1 MRTSTLMM
9 AVLVTVSAAAVRG
22 DEPGS
27 TPRPIPLT
35 RPEMKQLL
43 EDMKARTP
51 RIPLPALTDEEKTKM
66 GERGGGYEGR
76 LRYHYM
82 PAGDLRVG
90 LGNGG
95 FGAGGGRA
103 RTGAGAGAAGGPARA
118 GGERARAGGGGL
130 GGQPREQDPK
140 MSLEY
145 AFKTELF
152 WIASRGNNCQ
162 YCMGHQESKLVNAGL
177 KEDEIAALDGD
188 WSEFTPAQRAAF
200 GLARRLTIEPQN
212 LSDSDVDEVRK
223 YYNDLQ
229 ILEMVVSVAGNNS
242 INRWKE
248 GVGVPQSANGGG
260 GIGRAAAGAADAAA
274 RSHSY
279 LSPTSDRYK
288 DRISKVAAVTYDEK
302 TGQPTRETVC
312 RRPSLEPREDVEK
325 ALAQARRRSSRLP
338 LVDED
343 KARQIVSENWP
354 AGPLPQWVR
363 LLANFPRDGV
373 TWINGYRA
381 SEEKGDIKP
390 MLKAQVS
397 WIVARQD
404 RAWYALGLAKDR
416 LRELGL
422 SDKQIYALDGD
433 WSEFTP
439 TEAALFTV
447 ARKLA
452 ASPVVLTDA
461 EVARAVKLAGPRDVV
476 QLIVYTTN
484 RASFDRI
491 TEAARLRLE
500 D

>member
-1 MRTSTLMM
+1 MKTSTALI
-9 AVLVTVSAAAVRG
+9 LVFVTTLIGTVRG

-43 EDMKARTP
+43 EDMKSRKP
-51 RIPLPALTDEEKTKM
+51 RIPLPAMTEEEKTKL

-95 FGAGGGRA
+95 FGGGGGRVRA
-103 RTGAGAGAAGGPARA
+103 GAGAPGGQARVGGGAAGGPARD
-118 GGERARAGGGGL
+118 
-130 GGQPREQDPK
+130 QDPK
-140 MSLEY
+140 MSLDY
-145 AFKTELF
+145 PFKTELF
-152 WIASRGNNCQ
+152 WIASRANNCQ
-162 YCMGHQESKLVNAGL
+162 YCMGHQESKLLNAGL

-200 GLARRLTIEPQN
+200 ALARRLTSEPQN
-212 LSDSDVDEVRK
+212 LTDSDIDEVRK
-223 YYNDLQ
+223 HFNDLQ
-229 ILEMVVSVAGNNS
+229 ILEMIVSVAGNNS

-248 GVGVPQSANGGG
+248 GVGVPQSANGGA
-260 GIGRAAAGAADAAA
+260 GIGRPAGAEAPATA
-274 RSHSY
+274 RSY
-279 LSPTSDRYK
+279 LTPTSDQYK
-288 DRISKVAAVTYDEK
+288 EKISKVAAVTFDEK
-302 TGQPTRETVC
+302 TGQPTRLTIC
-312 RRPSLEPREDVEK
+312 RRPSLESPEDVEK
-325 ALAQARRRSSRLP
+325 ALAQCRRRSPRLP
-338 LVDED
+338 LVDD
-343 KARQIVSENWP
+343 SKARQIVSENWP

-381 SEEKGDIKP
+381 SEEKGNLKP
-390 MLKAQVS
+390 LLKAQVS

-404 RAWYALGLAKDR
+404 RAWYAVGLAKDR

-422 SDKQIYALDGD
+422 SDKQIYALDRD

-452 ASPVVLTDA
+452 ASPVVLTDD

-476 QLIVYTTN
+476 QLINYTTN

-491 TEAARLRLE
+491 TEAARLQLE
-500 D
+500 K